1 MGMPIARQS
10 EQYNVH
16 QAEHRLPPEAAV
28 YDDVSHREAAAIEY
42 RGRSVQ
48 AGYNNPRAHR
58 REALDFPGLDTLKGL
73 NPFGGD
79 DGGEKKGT
87 GLEGFPSL
95 NDKGDKPGE
104 SESDTEADLGGDYD
118 DGDLGGLINDEGLGG
133 LKSYFP
139 GSDFGGSSLPGSSKP
154 KDTGGGP
161 NIQYV

>member
-28 YDDVSHREAAAIEY
+28 YDDVSHREAAAMEY

-95 NDKGDKPGE
+95 NDKPGE
-104 SESDTEADLGGDYD
+104 SEPDTGVDTDLG
-118 DGDLGGLINDEGLGG
+118 DGPLGGLINKDGLEGLD
-133 LKSYFP
+133 SYFP
-139 GSDFGGSSLPGSSKP
+139 GSSYGGDTLPGNKP
-154 KDTGGGP
+154 EDTGGGP